1 MGKQNGSLFDDV
13 PYQNGGA
20 EGLPL
25 VTDRASDRV
34 LVHTP
39 GHLYTPSPV
48 EVDRIGKAAGPGAL
62 IETERKFI
70 ANLIR
75 HLDPYHAQSEEVS
88 KRIPAAIKRGQR
100 EYYLLRNL
108 DRSPD
113 GTRLRLAGEDW
124 FYPDFIFWIIDK
136 ATQPETQRLCYLD
149 PKGLEMGMRG
159 GWNHHK
165 VLCFAYKLVEIAS
178 QFQNT
183 GNRNGQPVRFI
194 LKGAFISTTRREELE
209 RTTAGSQEF
218 HVYDDAGRKVFPGC
232 DDFAKGGIFFAE
244 RTNHIEQLMTYLLAG
259 ESLLGQVMRR
269 AATAANLPEDTL
281 PDDEI
286 GCFFR
291 YLLLR
296 NANSPSAALGEL
308 VRYTLTAGDPNHV
321 IDRVQRQSRKELLPY
336 LHKGVI
342 HKLTG
347 GMEDVEH
354 IARPC
359 RELLQRCRLQS
370 AM

>member
-1 MGKQNGSLFDDV
+1 MQNPSLFDDTPFQHDGV
-13 PYQNGGA
+13 D
-20 EGLPL
+20 GLPL
-25 VTDRASDRV
+25 ITDRATDQV
-34 LVHTP
+34 LVYTP

-48 EVDRIGKAAGPGAL
+48 AVDGIGKAASPGAL
-62 IETERKFI
+62 IATEREFI
-70 ANLIR
+70 AKLIR
-75 HLDPYHAQSEEVS
+75 HLDPHHAKNEDVI
-88 KRIPAAIKRGQR
+88 KRIPAAIKQGQR

-165 VLCFAYKLVEIAS
+165 VLCFVYKLVEIAS
-178 QFQNT
+178 QLGNT
-183 GNRNGQPVRFI
+183 HDRNGQPVKFR
-194 LKGAFISTTRREELE
+194 LKGAFISTTKRQELE
-209 RTTAGSQEF
+209 KATTGSQEF
-218 HVYDDAGRKVFPGC
+218 HVYDDEGRKVFPSY
-232 DDFAKGGIFFAE
+232 DQFAKGGIFFE
-244 RTNHIEQLMTYLLAG
+244 EKTDHIERLMTYLLED
-259 ESLLGQVMRR
+259 ESLLDQVMRR
-269 AATAANLPEDTL
+269 AATAANLPEDTR

-296 NANSPSAALGEL
+296 NANSPSAVLGEL

-321 IDRVQRQSRKELLPY
+321 IDRMQRQSRKELSPY
-336 LHKGVI
+336 LKKGMI
-342 HKLTG
+342 HKMTG
-347 GMEDVEH
+347 GMEDVER
-354 IARPC
+354 IAQPC
-359 RELLQRCRLQS
+359 RELLERCK
-370 AM
+370 A